1 MTQLAHK
8 SAVQEKHLATAG
20 DEDLHPVQ
28 WGIVSTGC
36 WSSAGGDIS
45 IGPSWYWSAGEM
57 ATLVLLTWPPFL
69 ASVGTMEVILDTWS
83 ELRDLVDRVE
93 FVAVDIEFDDW
104 LVDLV
109 LLDVLLSQA
118 SNTLGQSGEG
128 SIVVTSVFWNL

>member
-1 MTQLAHK
+1 
-8 SAVQEKHLATAG
+8 
-20 DEDLHPVQ
+20 
-28 WGIVSTGC
+28 
-36 WSSAGGDIS
+36 
-45 IGPSWYWSAGEM
+45 
-57 ATLVLLTWPPFL
+57 
-69 ASVGTMEVILDTWS
+69 MEVMLDTWS